1 MTMMAMPLKMIM
13 RIWEP
18 CRRSVWPEDIFNL
31 IVDHVNNFL
40 HLLKQIKFDHFAVLS
55 SNVPNIFTFNVLV
68 KLWLWY
74 SAALKLDV
82 QSVILPY
89 SDNFVESSFYN
100 IYKKIATSLLKSV
113 FWRFQ
118 NNLSAKYLRQLA
130 STRNWRKF

>member
-1 MTMMAMPLKMIM
+1 MMTMPLKMIM

-40 HLLKQIKFDHFAVLS
+40 HLLKQIKFDHFA
-55 SNVPNIFTFNVLV
+55 NVPNIFTFNVLV

-74 SAALKLDV
+74 LAALKLDV
-82 QSVILPY
+82 QSVILHY
-89 SDNFVESSFYN
+89 SDNFVELSFYN
-100 IYKKIATSLLKSV
+100 IYKKIATSLLKSDFPSF
-113 FWRFQ
+113 FWRLQ